1 MTSNKPKVN
10 PAQAAAPDRS
20 NSLADL
26 AARIRTEHEAV
37 STALAESVQHAMAAG
52 ALLIEAKEQI
62 PHGGWL
68 PWLRDHCAISER
80 TAQLYMRTAK
90 NRKEIEKQIR
100 NGVADL
106 SLNEATA
113 ILMLTSNVKKLINFA
128 RELEHLP
135 PEQVLERCIA
145 EGVGVFQDE
154 GYDPFAGRSKAEQI
168 EWTIF
173 IIFLSFDGERH
184 GGEPD
189 RIADHV
195 EWILQRPFQNVSEWL
210 GDEGE
215 KFRGN
220 PFNGGWSKRFTEK
233 FKTDW
238 AAFRHARRH
247 WTLKQANEEKTRLQ
261 KAFEQAL
268 ADGRIERSP

>member
-90 NRKEIEKQIR
+90 NRKEIENQIR

-128 RELEHLP
+128 RELERLP
-135 PEQVLERCIA
+135 RPNKCLSVASPKASASSKMKVMTRSLVARK
-145 EGVGVFQDE
+145 
-154 GYDPFAGRSKAEQI
+154 RSKSSGP
-168 EWTIF
+168 
-173 IIFLSFDGERH
+173 FL
-184 GGEPD
+184 
-189 RIADHV
+189 
-195 EWILQRPFQNVSEWL
+195 
-210 GDEGE
+210 
-215 KFRGN
+215 
-220 PFNGGWSKRFTEK
+220 
-233 FKTDW
+233 
-238 AAFRHARRH
+238 
-247 WTLKQANEEKTRLQ
+247 
-261 KAFEQAL
+261 
-268 ADGRIERSP
+268 